1 LAGAGR
7 PAGVRL
13 QADARWLTCGYRDHM
28 TSLGR
33 VRTWWRSLDRRVL
46 DAAVVAVLLVVTALP
61 LATRPLTAG
70 QRPSDVWAYLLVA
83 ALCVPFAF
91 HRRFPVAAVAV
102 ACCAL
107 ILYALGKYSAYPGF
121 PLFVLVAG
129 VSLHSTRRQAALA
142 AGLAAV
148 ALSVAVFLQPAAV
161 ATPVTWI
168 TSLLAVAVAWL
179 WGENLRNRRARWA
192 AMEERARRL
201 EAEREERDRQAVTD
215 ERLRIARELHDV
227 VAHSMSV
234 IAVQSGVANHVI
246 DSRPAQAQQ
255 ALATIE
261 ATSRS
266 ALVELR
272 RLLGVLR
279 QGDDPVASL
288 EPNPG
293 MAEIGR
299 LADQIRSAGVEVEL
313 KIEGEPGEL
322 PPGVDL
328 SAFRIAQ
335 EGLTNVLKHGGRV
348 ARVLVRY
355 SPGAVA
361 VEIADDGRAGAADET
376 PADGTGHGLIGM
388 RERVAVF
395 GGELTAGPVPGGG
408 YRMAARLP
416 YAAAAG
422 AGEGQP

>member
-1 LAGAGR
+1 
-7 PAGVRL
+7 
-13 QADARWLTCGYRDHM
+13 M

-46 DAAVVAVLLVVTALP
+46 DATVAVLLLVVTVIP
-61 LATRPLTAG
+61 LATRSLVAG
-70 QRPSDVWAYLLVA
+70 QRPSDIWAYLLAV
-83 ALCVPFAF
+83 ALCVPFVF
-91 HRRFPVAAVAV
+91 HRRFPVAAITV

-107 ILYALGKYSAYPGF
+107 VLYAVGRYNAYPGL
-121 PLFVLVAG
+121 PIFVLVAG
-129 VSLHSTRRQAALA
+129 VSLHSTRRRALLA

-148 ALSVAVFLQPAAV
+148 ALSVAVWLQPERV
-161 ATPVTWI
+161 ATASTWVA
-168 TSLLAVAVAWL
+168 SLLAVAVAWL

-246 DSRPAQAQQ
+246 DSRPAQARQ

-299 LADQIRSAGVEVEL
+299 LADQIRSAGVKVEL
-313 KIEGEPGEL
+313 KVEGEPGEL

-335 EGLTNVLKHGGRV
+335 EGLTNVLKHGGGV

-361 VEIADDGRAGAADET
+361 VEIADDGRAGTDGA
-376 PADGTGHGLIGM
+376 PAEGTGHGLIGM

-395 GGELTAGPVPGGG
+395 GGQLTAGPVPGGG

>member
-1 LAGAGR
+1 
-7 PAGVRL
+7 
-13 QADARWLTCGYRDHM
+13 M

-46 DAAVVAVLLVVTALP
+46 DATVAVLLLVVTVIP
-61 LATRPLTAG
+61 LATRSLVAG
-70 QRPSDVWAYLLVA
+70 QRPSDIWAYLLAV
-83 ALCVPFAF
+83 ALCVPFVF
-91 HRRFPVAAVAV
+91 HRRFPVAAITV

-107 ILYALGKYSAYPGF
+107 VLYAVGRYNAYPGL
-121 PLFVLVAG
+121 PIFVLVAG
-129 VSLHSTRRQAALA
+129 VSLHSTRRRALLA

-148 ALSVAVFLQPAAV
+148 ALSVAVWLQPERV
-161 ATPVTWI
+161 ATASTWVA
-168 TSLLAVAVAWL
+168 SLLAVAVAWL

-246 DSRPAQAQQ
+246 DSRPAQARQ

-313 KIEGEPGEL
+313 KVEGEPGEL

-335 EGLTNVLKHGGRV
+335 EGLTNVLKHGGGV

-355 SPGAVA
+355 SPGAVS
-361 VEIADDGRAGAADET
+361 VEIADDGRAGTDGA
-376 PADGTGHGLIGM
+376 PAEGTGHGLIGM

-395 GGELTAGPVPGGG
+395 GGQLTAGPVPGGG
-408 YRMAARLP
+408 YRMTARLP
-416 YAAAAG
+416 YAAAAR

>member
-1 LAGAGR
+1 VPSARQAYAWRPTRAGL
-7 PAGVRL
+7 PAATVIV
-13 QADARWLTCGYRDHM
+13 M
-28 TSLGR
+28 TGLGR
-33 VRTWWRSLDRRVL
+33 VRSWWRSLDRRVL
-46 DAAVVAVLLVVTALP
+46 DATVAALLLAVTVIP
-61 LATRPLTAG
+61 LATRSLVAG
-70 QRPSDVWAYLLVA
+70 QRPSDIWAYLLA
-83 ALCVPFAF
+83 IAMCVPFVF
-91 HRRFPVAAVAV
+91 HRRFPVAAITV

-107 ILYALGKYSAYPGF
+107 VLYAMGRYNAYPGL
-121 PLFVLVAG
+121 PIFVLVAG
-129 VSLHSTRRQAALA
+129 ISLHSTRRKALLA
-142 AGLAAV
+142 AGLGAI
-148 ALSVAVFLQPAAV
+148 ALSVGVWLQPERV
-161 ATPVTWI
+161 ATASTWVA
-168 TSLLAVAVAWL
+168 SLLAVAVAWL

-246 DSRPAQAQQ
+246 DSRPAQARQ

-299 LADQIRSAGVEVEL
+299 LADQIRSAGVKVEL
-313 KIEGEPGEL
+313 KVEGEPGDL

-335 EGLTNVLKHGGRV
+335 EGLTNVLKHGGGV
-348 ARVLVRY
+348 ARMLVRY

-361 VEIADDGRAGAADET
+361 VEIADDGRARAADE
-376 PADGTGHGLIGM
+376 AAGEGTGHGLIGM

-395 GGELTAGPVPGGG
+395 GGELSAGPVPGGG

-416 YAAAAG
+416 YAAATG

>member
-1 LAGAGR
+1 
-7 PAGVRL
+7 
-13 QADARWLTCGYRDHM
+13 M

-46 DAAVVAVLLVVTALP
+46 DATVAVLLLVVTVIP
-61 LATRPLTAG
+61 LATRSLVAG
-70 QRPSDVWAYLLVA
+70 QRPSDIWAYLLAV
-83 ALCVPFAF
+83 ALCVPFVF
-91 HRRFPVAAVAV
+91 HRRFPVAAITV

-107 ILYALGKYSAYPGF
+107 VLYAVGRYNAYPGL
-121 PLFVLVAG
+121 PIFVLVAG
-129 VSLHSTRRQAALA
+129 VSLHSTRRRALLA

-148 ALSVAVFLQPAAV
+148 ALSVAVWLQPERV
-161 ATPVTWI
+161 ATASTWVA
-168 TSLLAVAVAWL
+168 SLLAVAVAWL

-246 DSRPAQAQQ
+246 DSRPAQARQ

-335 EGLTNVLKHGGRV
+335 EGLTNVLKHGGGV

-361 VEIADDGRAGAADET
+361 VEIADDGRAGTDGA
-376 PADGTGHGLIGM
+376 PAEGTGHGLIGM

-395 GGELTAGPVPGGG
+395 GGQLTAGPVPGGG

>member
-1 LAGAGR
+1 
-7 PAGVRL
+7 
-13 QADARWLTCGYRDHM
+13 M
-28 TSLGR
+28 TGLGR
-33 VRTWWRSLDRRVL
+33 VRSWWRSLDRRVL
-46 DAAVVAVLLVVTALP
+46 DATVAVLLLAVTVIP
-61 LATRPLTAG
+61 LATRSLVAG
-70 QRPSDVWAYLLVA
+70 QRPTDIWAYLLA
-83 ALCVPFAF
+83 IALCVPFVF
-91 HRRFPVAAVAV
+91 HRRFPVAAITV

-107 ILYALGKYSAYPGF
+107 VLYAVGRYSAYPGL
-121 PLFVLVAG
+121 PIFVLVAG
-129 VSLHSTRRQAALA
+129 ISLHSTRRKALLA
-142 AGLAAV
+142 AGLGAV
-148 ALSVAVFLQPAAV
+148 ALSVGVWLQPERV
-161 ATPVTWI
+161 ATASTWI
-168 TSLLAVAVAWL
+168 ASLLAVAVAWL
-179 WGENLRNRRARWA
+179 WGDNLRNRRARWA

-246 DSRPAQAQQ
+246 DSRPAQARQ

-313 KIEGEPGEL
+313 KVEGEPGDL

-335 EGLTNVLKHGGRV
+335 EGLTNVLKHGGGL

-361 VEIADDGRAGAADET
+361 VEIADDGRAGTVDEAAGE
-376 PADGTGHGLIGM
+376 GTGHGLIGM

-395 GGELTAGPVPGGG
+395 GGELTVGPVPGGG

-422 AGEGQP
+422 SGDSQP

>member
-1 LAGAGR
+1 
-7 PAGVRL
+7 
-13 QADARWLTCGYRDHM
+13 M

-46 DAAVVAVLLVVTALP
+46 DATVAVLLLVVTVIP
-61 LATRPLTAG
+61 LATRSLVAG
-70 QRPSDVWAYLLVA
+70 QRPSDIWAYLLAV
-83 ALCVPFAF
+83 ALCVPFVF
-91 HRRFPVAAVAV
+91 HRRFPVAAITV

-107 ILYALGKYSAYPGF
+107 VLYAVGRYNAYPGL
-121 PLFVLVAG
+121 PIFVLVAG
-129 VSLHSTRRQAALA
+129 ISLHSTRRRALLA

-148 ALSVAVFLQPAAV
+148 ALSVAVWLQPERV
-161 ATPVTWI
+161 ATASTWVA
-168 TSLLAVAVAWL
+168 SLLAVAVAWL

-201 EAEREERDRQAVTD
+201 EAEREESDRQAVTD

-246 DSRPAQAQQ
+246 DSRPAQARQ

-313 KIEGEPGEL
+313 KVEGEPGEL

-335 EGLTNVLKHGGRV
+335 EGLTNVLKHGGGV

-361 VEIADDGRAGAADET
+361 VEIADDGRAGTDGA
-376 PADGTGHGLIGM
+376 PAEGTGHGLIGM

>member
-1 LAGAGR
+1 
-7 PAGVRL
+7 
-13 QADARWLTCGYRDHM
+13 M
-28 TSLGR
+28 TSLGG
-33 VRTWWRSLDRRVL
+33 VRTWWRGLDRRLV
-46 DAAVVAVLLVVTALP
+46 DAAVVVVLLVVTALP

-91 HRRFPVAAVAV
+91 HRRYPVTAVVV
-102 ACCAL
+102 ACGAL
-107 ILYALGKYSAYPGF
+107 VLYAVGKYSAYPGI
-121 PLFVLVAG
+121 PIFVLVAG
-129 VSLHSTRRQAALA
+129 ISLHSTRRRALLA
-142 AGLAAV
+142 AGLGAV
-148 ALSVAVFLQPAAV
+148 AISVAVWLQPEGV
-161 ATPVTWI
+161 ATASTWVA
-168 TSLLAVAVAWL
+168 SLLALAVAWL
-179 WGENLRNRRARWA
+179 WGENLRGRRARWA

-201 EAEREERDRQAVTD
+201 EAEREERDRQAVTA

-246 DSRPAQAQQ
+246 DSRPAQARQ

-293 MAEIGR
+293 MGELGR

-313 KIEGEPGEL
+313 KVEGEPGDL

-361 VEIADDGRAGAADET
+361 VEIADDGRAGADEG
-376 PADGTGHGLIGM
+376 PGDGTGHGLIGM

-422 AGEGQP
+422 AGEGRP

>member
-1 LAGAGR
+1 
-7 PAGVRL
+7 
-13 QADARWLTCGYRDHM
+13 M

-33 VRTWWRSLDRRVL
+33 LRTWWRSLDRRVL
-46 DAAVVAVLLVVTALP
+46 DATVAVLLLVVTVIP
-61 LATRPLTAG
+61 LATRSLVAG
-70 QRPSDVWAYLLVA
+70 QRPSDIWAYLLAV
-83 ALCVPFAF
+83 ALCVPFVF
-91 HRRFPVAAVAV
+91 HRRFPVAAITV

-107 ILYALGKYSAYPGF
+107 VLYAVGRYNAYPGL
-121 PLFVLVAG
+121 PIFVLVAG
-129 VSLHSTRRQAALA
+129 VSLHSTRRRALLA

-148 ALSVAVFLQPAAV
+148 ALSVAVWLQPERV
-161 ATPVTWI
+161 ATASTWVA
-168 TSLLAVAVAWL
+168 SLLAVAVAWL

-246 DSRPAQAQQ
+246 DSRPAQARQ

-335 EGLTNVLKHGGRV
+335 EGLTNVLKHGGGV

-361 VEIADDGRAGAADET
+361 VEIADDGRAGTDGA
-376 PADGTGHGLIGM
+376 PAEGTGHGLIGM

-408 YRMAARLP
+408 YRMSARLP

>member
-1 LAGAGR
+1 MAG
-7 PAGVRL
+7 L
-13 QADARWLTCGYRDHM
+13 D
-28 TSLGR
+28 S

-46 DAAVVAVLLVVTALP
+46 DATVAALLLVVTALP
-61 LATRPLTAG
+61 LATRSLVAG
-70 QRPSDVWAYLLVA
+70 QRPSDIWAYLLAV
-83 ALCVPFAF
+83 ALCVPFVF
-91 HRRFPVAAVAV
+91 HRRFPVAAITV
-102 ACCAL
+102 ACGAL
-107 ILYALGKYSAYPGF
+107 VLYAIGRYNAYPGL
-121 PLFVLVAG
+121 PIFVLVAG
-129 VSLHSTRRQAALA
+129 ISLHSTRRRALLA
-142 AGLAAV
+142 AGLGAA
-148 ALSVAVFLQPAAV
+148 AISVAVWLQPEGV
-161 ATPVTWI
+161 ATASTWVA
-168 TSLLAVAVAWL
+168 SLLAVAVAWL

-246 DSRPAQAQQ
+246 DSRPAQARQ

-279 QGDDPVASL
+279 PGDDPVASL

-299 LADQIRSAGVEVEL
+299 LAEQIRSAGVEVEL
-313 KIEGEPGEL
+313 KVEGEPGDL

-361 VEIADDGRAGAADET
+361 VEIADDGRAGTADEA

-395 GGELTAGPVPGGG
+395 GGELTAGPIPGGG

>member
-1 LAGAGR
+1 MGGLGS
-7 PAGVRL
+7 VR
-13 QADARWLTCGYRDHM
+13 
-28 TSLGR
+28 S
-33 VRTWWRSLDRRVL
+33 WWRSLDRRVL
-46 DAAVVAVLLVVTALP
+46 DATVAVLLLLVTVIP
-61 LATRPLTAG
+61 LATRSLVAG
-70 QRPSDVWAYLLVA
+70 QRPSDIWAYLLAV
-83 ALCVPFAF
+83 ALCVPFVF
-91 HRRFPVAAVAV
+91 HRRFPVAAITV

-107 ILYALGKYSAYPGF
+107 VLYAVGRYSAYPGL
-121 PLFVLVAG
+121 PIFVLVAG
-129 VSLHSTRRQAALA
+129 ISLHSTRRKALLA
-142 AGLAAV
+142 AGLGAV
-148 ALSVAVFLQPAAV
+148 ALSVGVWLQPERV
-161 ATPVTWI
+161 ATASTWVA
-168 TSLLAVAVAWL
+168 SLLAVAVAWL

-246 DSRPAQAQQ
+246 DSRPAQARQ

-261 ATSRS
+261 ATSRG

-299 LADQIRSAGVEVEL
+299 LADQVRSAGVKVEL
-313 KIEGEPGEL
+313 KVEGEPGDL

-335 EGLTNVLKHGGRV
+335 EGLTNVLKHGGGV
-348 ARVLVRY
+348 ARMLVRY

-361 VEIADDGRAGAADET
+361 VEIADDGRAGTVDEAAGE
-376 PADGTGHGLIGM
+376 GTGHGLIGM

>member
-1 LAGAGR
+1 
-7 PAGVRL
+7 
-13 QADARWLTCGYRDHM
+13 M

-33 VRTWWRSLDRRVL
+33 VRTWWRSLDPRVL
-46 DAAVVAVLLVVTALP
+46 DATVAVLLLVVTVIP
-61 LATRPLTAG
+61 LATRSLVAG
-70 QRPSDVWAYLLVA
+70 QRPSDIWAYLLAV
-83 ALCVPFAF
+83 ALCVPFVF
-91 HRRFPVAAVAV
+91 HRRFPVAAITV

-107 ILYALGKYSAYPGF
+107 VLYAVGRYNAYPGL
-121 PLFVLVAG
+121 PIFVLVAG
-129 VSLHSTRRQAALA
+129 ISLHSTRRRALLA

-148 ALSVAVFLQPAAV
+148 ALSVAVWLQPERV
-161 ATPVTWI
+161 ATASTWVA
-168 TSLLAVAVAWL
+168 SLLAVAVAWL

-246 DSRPAQAQQ
+246 DSRPAQARQ

-299 LADQIRSAGVEVEL
+299 LADQIRSAGVKVEL
-313 KIEGEPGEL
+313 KVEGEPGDL

-335 EGLTNVLKHGGRV
+335 EGLTNVLKHGGGV

-361 VEIADDGRAGAADET
+361 VEIADDGRPETDGA
-376 PADGTGHGLIGM
+376 PAEGTGHGLIGM

-395 GGELTAGPVPGGG
+395 GGELTAGPVPDGG

-422 AGEGQP
+422 TGEGQP

>member
-1 LAGAGR
+1 
-7 PAGVRL
+7 
-13 QADARWLTCGYRDHM
+13 M

-33 VRTWWRSLDRRVL
+33 LRTWWRSLDRRVL
-46 DAAVVAVLLVVTALP
+46 DATVAVLLLVVTVIP
-61 LATRPLTAG
+61 LATRSLVAG
-70 QRPSDVWAYLLVA
+70 QRPSDIWAYLLAV
-83 ALCVPFAF
+83 ALCVPFVF
-91 HRRFPVAAVAV
+91 HRRFPVAAITV

-107 ILYALGKYSAYPGF
+107 VLYAVGRYNAYPGL
-121 PLFVLVAG
+121 PIFVLVAG
-129 VSLHSTRRQAALA
+129 VSLHSTRRRALLA

-148 ALSVAVFLQPAAV
+148 ALSVAVWLQPERV
-161 ATPVTWI
+161 ATASTWVA
-168 TSLLAVAVAWL
+168 SLLAVAVAWL

-246 DSRPAQAQQ
+246 DSRPAQARQ

-299 LADQIRSAGVEVEL
+299 LADQIRSAGVKVEL
-313 KIEGEPGEL
+313 KVEGEPGEL

-335 EGLTNVLKHGGRV
+335 EGLTNVLKHGGGV

-361 VEIADDGRAGAADET
+361 VEIADDGRAGTDGA
-376 PADGTGHGLIGM
+376 PAEGTGHGLIGM

>member
-1 LAGAGR
+1 
-7 PAGVRL
+7 
-13 QADARWLTCGYRDHM
+13 M
-28 TSLGR
+28 TGPGS
-33 VRTWWRSLDRRVL
+33 VRTWWRALDRRLV
-46 DAAVVAVLLVVTALP
+46 DAAVAVILLALTAIP
-61 LATRPLTAG
+61 LATDSLHAG
-70 QRPSDVWAYLLVA
+70 QRPSDVWAYLLTV
-83 ALCVPFAF
+83 ALCVPFAL
-91 HRRFPVAAVAV
+91 HRRYPVAAITV

-107 ILYALGKYSAYPGF
+107 VLYAVGRYSAYPGL
-121 PLFVLVAG
+121 PIFVLVAG
-129 VSLHSTRRQAALA
+129 ISLHSTRRRALLA

-148 ALSVAVFLQPAAV
+148 AISVAVWLQPEGV
-161 ATPVTWI
+161 ATASTWVA
-168 TSLLAVAVAWL
+168 SLLALAVAWL

-201 EAEREERDRQAVTD
+201 EAEREERDRQAVTA

-246 DSRPAQAQQ
+246 DSRPAQARQ

-293 MAEIGR
+293 LAELGR

-313 KIEGEPGEL
+313 KVEGEPGDL

-348 ARVLVRY
+348 ARMLVRY

-361 VEIADDGRAGAADET
+361 VEIADDGRAGADEA
-376 PADGTGHGLIGM
+376 PGDGTGHGLIGM

-416 YAAAAG
+416 YAAATG

>member
-1 LAGAGR
+1 LAGAG
-7 PAGVRL
+7 PPTGVRL

-28 TSLGR
+28 TSLGH

-46 DAAVVAVLLVVTALP
+46 DATVAVLLLVVTVIP
-61 LATRPLTAG
+61 LATRSLVAG
-70 QRPSDVWAYLLVA
+70 QRPSDIWAYLLAV
-83 ALCVPFAF
+83 ALCVPFVF
-91 HRRFPVAAVAV
+91 HRRFPVAAITV

-107 ILYALGKYSAYPGF
+107 VLYAVGRYNAYPGL
-121 PLFVLVAG
+121 PIFVLVAG
-129 VSLHSTRRQAALA
+129 VSLHSTRRRALLA

-148 ALSVAVFLQPAAV
+148 ALSVAVWLQPESV
-161 ATPVTWI
+161 ATASTWVA
-168 TSLLAVAVAWL
+168 SLLAVAVAWL

-201 EAEREERDRQAVTD
+201 EAEREERDRQAVID

-246 DSRPAQAQQ
+246 DSRPAQARQ

-279 QGDDPVASL
+279 LGDDPVASL

-293 MAEIGR
+293 MAELGR
-299 LADQIRSAGVEVEL
+299 LAEQIRSAGVEVEL
-313 KIEGEPGEL
+313 KVEGEPSDL

-335 EGLTNVLKHGGRV
+335 EGLTNVLKHGGNV
-348 ARVLVRY
+348 ARMLVRY

-361 VEIADDGRAGAADET
+361 VEIADDGRARAVDEA

-395 GGELTAGPVPGGG
+395 GGELTAGPAPGGG
-408 YRMAARLP
+408 YRLAARLP

-422 AGEGQP
+422 AGEGQS

>member
-1 LAGAGR
+1 MPSARQAYAWRPTRAGL
-7 PAGVRL
+7 PAATVIVMTGLGSVR
-13 QADARWLTCGYRDHM
+13 A
-28 TSLGR
+28 
-33 VRTWWRSLDRRVL
+33 WWRGLDPRL
-46 DAAVVAVLLVVTALP
+46 IDAAIALALLVMTALP
-61 LATRPLTAG
+61 LATRPLHAG
-70 QRPSDVWAYLLVA
+70 QRPSDVWAYLLVV

-91 HRRFPVAAVAV
+91 HRRYPVVAIAVTAG
-102 ACCAL
+102 AL
-107 ILYALGKYSAYPGF
+107 ILYAVGRYSAYPGL
-121 PLFVLVAG
+121 PMFVLVAG
-129 VSLHSTRRQAALA
+129 ISLHSTRWRALLA
-142 AGLAAV
+142 AGLGAV
-148 ALSVAVFLQPAAV
+148 AISVGVWLQPEGV
-161 ATPVTWI
+161 ATASTWVA
-168 TSLLAVAVAWL
+168 SLLAVAVAWL

-246 DSRPAQAQQ
+246 DSRPAQARQ

-299 LADQIRSAGVEVEL
+299 LADQIRSAGVKVEL
-313 KIEGEPGEL
+313 KVEGEPGDL

-335 EGLTNVLKHGGRV
+335 EGLTNVLKHGGGV
-348 ARVLVRY
+348 ARMVVRY

-361 VEIADDGRAGAADET
+361 VEIADDGRAGTTDEA
-376 PADGTGHGLIGM
+376 PAEGTGHGLIGM

-395 GGELTAGPVPGGG
+395 GGEMTAGPVPGGG

>member
-1 LAGAGR
+1 MAG
-7 PAGVRL
+7 L
-13 QADARWLTCGYRDHM
+13 D
-28 TSLGR
+28 S

-46 DAAVVAVLLVVTALP
+46 DATVAALLLVVTALP
-61 LATRPLTAG
+61 LATRSLVAG
-70 QRPSDVWAYLLVA
+70 QRPSDIWAYLLAV
-83 ALCVPFAF
+83 ALCVPFVF
-91 HRRFPVAAVAV
+91 HRRFPVAAITV
-102 ACCAL
+102 ACGAL
-107 ILYALGKYSAYPGF
+107 VLYAIGRYNAYPGL
-121 PLFVLVAG
+121 PIFVLVAG
-129 VSLHSTRRQAALA
+129 ISLHSTRRRALLA
-142 AGLAAV
+142 AGLGAA
-148 ALSVAVFLQPAAV
+148 AISVAVWLQPEGV
-161 ATPVTWI
+161 ATASTWVA
-168 TSLLAVAVAWL
+168 SLLAVAVAWL

-246 DSRPAQAQQ
+246 DSRPAQARQ

-279 QGDDPVASL
+279 PGDDPVASL

-299 LADQIRSAGVEVEL
+299 LAEQIRSAGVEVEL
-313 KIEGEPGEL
+313 KVEGEPGDL

-335 EGLTNVLKHGGRV
+335 EGLTNVLRHGGNV
-348 ARVLVRY
+348 ARMLVRY

-361 VEIADDGRAGAADET
+361 VEIADDGRAGTADEA

-395 GGELTAGPVPGGG
+395 GGELTAGPIPGGG

-422 AGEGQP
+422 TGEGQP

>member
-1 LAGAGR
+1 MA
-7 PAGVRL
+7 
-13 QADARWLTCGYRDHM
+13 
-28 TSLGR
+28 SLGS
-33 VRTWWRSLDRRVL
+33 VRTWWRSLDRRLV
-46 DAAVVAVLLVVTALP
+46 DAAVAVVLLALTAIP
-61 LATRPLTAG
+61 LATDSLQAG
-70 QRPSDVWAYLLVA
+70 QRPSDIWAYLLAV
-83 ALCVPFAF
+83 ALCVPFVF
-91 HRRFPVAAVAV
+91 HRRFPVAAITV

-107 ILYALGKYSAYPGF
+107 VLYAVGRYNAYPGL
-121 PLFVLVAG
+121 PIFVLVAG
-129 VSLHSTRRQAALA
+129 VSLHSTRRRALLA

-148 ALSVAVFLQPAAV
+148 ALSVAVWLQPERV
-161 ATPVTWI
+161 ATASTWVA
-168 TSLLAVAVAWL
+168 SLLAVAVAWL

-246 DSRPAQAQQ
+246 DSRPAQARQ

-293 MAEIGR
+293 MAELGR

-313 KIEGEPGEL
+313 KVEGEPGDL

-335 EGLTNVLKHGGRV
+335 EGLTNVLKHGGGV

-361 VEIADDGRAGAADET
+361 VEIADDGRAAAADIA
-376 PADGTGHGLIGM
+376 PAEGTGHGLIGM

-408 YRMAARLP
+408 YRMAARHP
-416 YAAAAG
+416 HAAAAG
-422 AGEGQP
+422 AGEGRP

>member
-1 LAGAGR
+1 
-7 PAGVRL
+7 
-13 QADARWLTCGYRDHM
+13 M

-46 DAAVVAVLLVVTALP
+46 DATVAVLLLVVTVIP
-61 LATRPLTAG
+61 LATRSLVAG
-70 QRPSDVWAYLLVA
+70 QRPSDIWAYLLAV
-83 ALCVPFAF
+83 ALCVPFVF
-91 HRRFPVAAVAV
+91 HRRFPVAAITV

-107 ILYALGKYSAYPGF
+107 VLYAVGRYNAYPGL
-121 PLFVLVAG
+121 PIFVLVAG
-129 VSLHSTRRQAALA
+129 ISLHSTRRRALLA
-142 AGLAAV
+142 AGLGAV
-148 ALSVAVFLQPAAV
+148 AISVAVWLQPEGV
-161 ATPVTWI
+161 ATASTWVA
-168 TSLLAVAVAWL
+168 SLLAVAVAWL

-246 DSRPAQAQQ
+246 DSRPAQARQ

-313 KIEGEPGEL
+313 KVEGEPGEL

-335 EGLTNVLKHGGRV
+335 EGLTNVLKHGGGV

-361 VEIADDGRAGAADET
+361 VEIADDGRAGTDGA
-376 PADGTGHGLIGM
+376 PAEGTGHGLIGM

-395 GGELTAGPVPGGG
+395 GGQLTAGPVPGGG

-422 AGEGQP
+422 TGEGQP

>member
-1 LAGAGR
+1 
-7 PAGVRL
+7 
-13 QADARWLTCGYRDHM
+13 M

-46 DAAVVAVLLVVTALP
+46 DATVAVLLLVVTVIP
-61 LATRPLTAG
+61 LATRSLVAG
-70 QRPSDVWAYLLVA
+70 QRPSDIWAYLLAV
-83 ALCVPFAF
+83 ALCVPFVF
-91 HRRFPVAAVAV
+91 HRRFPVAAITV

-107 ILYALGKYSAYPGF
+107 VLYAVGRYNAYPGL
-121 PLFVLVAG
+121 PIFVLVAG
-129 VSLHSTRRQAALA
+129 ISLHSTRRRALLA

-148 ALSVAVFLQPAAV
+148 ALSVAVWLQPERV
-161 ATPVTWI
+161 ATASTWVA
-168 TSLLAVAVAWL
+168 SLLAVAVAWL

-246 DSRPAQAQQ
+246 DSRPAQARQ

-299 LADQIRSAGVEVEL
+299 LADQIRSAGVKVEL
-313 KIEGEPGEL
+313 KVEGEPGEL

-335 EGLTNVLKHGGRV
+335 EGLTNVLKHGGGV

-361 VEIADDGRAGAADET
+361 VEIADDGRAGTDGA
-376 PADGTGHGLIGM
+376 PAEGTGHGLIGM

-395 GGELTAGPVPGGG
+395 GGQLTAGPVPGGG

>member
-1 LAGAGR
+1 
-7 PAGVRL
+7 VIV
-13 QADARWLTCGYRDHM
+13 M
-28 TSLGR
+28 TGLGR
-33 VRTWWRSLDRRVL
+33 VRTWWRGLDRRLV
-46 DAAVVAVLLVVTALP
+46 DAAVVVVLLVVTALP

-83 ALCVPFAF
+83 AICVPFAL
-91 HRRFPVAAVAV
+91 HRRYPVAAIAV
-102 ACCAL
+102 ASGAL
-107 ILYALGKYSAYPGF
+107 ILYAVGRYAAYPGI
-121 PLFVLVAG
+121 PIFVLVAG
-129 VSLHSTRRQAALA
+129 ISLHSTRWRALLA
-142 AGLAAV
+142 AGLGAA
-148 ALSVAVFLQPAAV
+148 AISVGVWLQPENV
-161 ATPVTWI
+161 ATVSTWVA
-168 TSLLAVAVAWL
+168 SLLALAVAWL

-201 EAEREERDRQAVTD
+201 EAEREERDRQAVTA

-246 DSRPAQAQQ
+246 DSRPAQARQ

-261 ATSRS
+261 ATSRG

-293 MAEIGR
+293 MAELGR
-299 LADQIRSAGVEVEL
+299 LAEQIRSAGVEVEL
-313 KIEGEPGEL
+313 KVEGEPGDL

-335 EGLTNVLKHGGRV
+335 EGLTNVLKHGGSV

-361 VEIADDGRAGAADET
+361 VEIADDGRAGTADEGPT
-376 PADGTGHGLIGM
+376 DGTGHGLIGM

-416 YAAAAG
+416 YAVAAG
-422 AGEGQP
+422 TGEGQP

>member
-1 LAGAGR
+1 
-7 PAGVRL
+7 
-13 QADARWLTCGYRDHM
+13 M

-33 VRTWWRSLDRRVL
+33 LRTWWRSLDRRVL
-46 DAAVVAVLLVVTALP
+46 DATVAVLLLVVTVIP
-61 LATRPLTAG
+61 LATRSLVAG
-70 QRPSDVWAYLLVA
+70 QRPSDIWAYLLAV
-83 ALCVPFAF
+83 ALCVPFVF
-91 HRRFPVAAVAV
+91 HRRFPVAAITV

-107 ILYALGKYSAYPGF
+107 VLYAVGRYNAYPGL
-121 PLFVLVAG
+121 PIFVLVAG
-129 VSLHSTRRQAALA
+129 VSLHSTRRRALLA

-148 ALSVAVFLQPAAV
+148 ALSVAVWLQPERV
-161 ATPVTWI
+161 ATASTWVA
-168 TSLLAVAVAWL
+168 SLLAVAVAWL

-246 DSRPAQAQQ
+246 DSRPAQARQ

-335 EGLTNVLKHGGRV
+335 EGLTNVLKHGGGV

-361 VEIADDGRAGAADET
+361 VEIADDGRAGTDGA
-376 PADGTGHGLIGM
+376 PAEGTGHGLIGM

-395 GGELTAGPVPGGG
+395 GGQLTAGPVPGGG
-408 YRMAARLP
+408 YQMSARLP

>member
-1 LAGAGR
+1 M
-7 PAGVRL
+7 
-13 QADARWLTCGYRDHM
+13 ADLD
-28 TSLGR
+28 S
-33 VRTWWRSLDRRVL
+33 VRTWWRSLDRRLV
-46 DAAVVAVLLVVTALP
+46 DAAVAVVLLALTAIP
-61 LATRPLTAG
+61 LATDSLQAG
-70 QRPSDVWAYLLVA
+70 QRPSDIWAYLLAV
-83 ALCVPFAF
+83 ALCVPFVF
-91 HRRFPVAAVAV
+91 HRRSPVAAITV

-107 ILYALGKYSAYPGF
+107 VLYAVGRYNAYPGL
-121 PLFVLVAG
+121 PIFVLVAG
-129 VSLHSTRRQAALA
+129 ISLHSTRRVAALA

-148 ALSVAVFLQPAAV
+148 ALSVAVWLQPERV
-161 ATPVTWI
+161 ATASTWVA
-168 TSLLAVAVAWL
+168 SLLAVAVAWL

-246 DSRPAQAQQ
+246 DSRPAQARQ

-313 KIEGEPGEL
+313 KVEGEPGEV

-335 EGLTNVLKHGGRV
+335 EGLTNVLKHGGGV

-361 VEIADDGRAGAADET
+361 VEIADDGRAGTADEA
-376 PADGTGHGLIGM
+376 PAEGTGHGLIGM

>member
-1 LAGAGR
+1 MA
-7 PAGVRL
+7 
-13 QADARWLTCGYRDHM
+13 
-28 TSLGR
+28 SLGS
-33 VRTWWRSLDRRVL
+33 VRTWWRALDRRLV
-46 DAAVVAVLLVVTALP
+46 DAAVAVVLLALTAIP
-61 LATRPLTAG
+61 LATDSLQAG
-70 QRPSDVWAYLLVA
+70 QRPSDIWAYLLAV
-83 ALCVPFAF
+83 ALCVPFVF
-91 HRRFPVAAVAV
+91 HRRFPVAAITV

-107 ILYALGKYSAYPGF
+107 VLYAVGRYNAYPGL
-121 PLFVLVAG
+121 PIFVLVAG
-129 VSLHSTRRQAALA
+129 ISLHSTRRRALLA

-148 ALSVAVFLQPAAV
+148 ALSVAVWLQPERV
-161 ATPVTWI
+161 ATASTWVA
-168 TSLLAVAVAWL
+168 SLLAVAVAWL

-246 DSRPAQAQQ
+246 DSRPAQARQ

-293 MAEIGR
+293 MAELGR

-313 KIEGEPGEL
+313 KVEGEPGDL

-335 EGLTNVLKHGGRV
+335 EGLTNVLKHGGGV

-361 VEIADDGRAGAADET
+361 VEIADDGRAGAADVA
-376 PADGTGHGLIGM
+376 PAEGTGHGLIGM

>member
-1 LAGAGR
+1 
-7 PAGVRL
+7 
-13 QADARWLTCGYRDHM
+13 M
-28 TSLGR
+28 TSPGS
-33 VRTWWRSLDRRVL
+33 VRTWWRALDRRLV
-46 DAAVVAVLLVVTALP
+46 DAAVAVVLLALTAIP
-61 LATRPLTAG
+61 LATDSLQAG
-70 QRPSDVWAYLLVA
+70 QRPSDIWAYLLA
-83 ALCVPFAF
+83 AVLCVPFVF
-91 HRRFPVAAVAV
+91 HRRFPVAAITV
-102 ACCAL
+102 ACGAL
-107 ILYALGKYSAYPGF
+107 VLYAVGRYNAYPGL
-121 PLFVLVAG
+121 PIFVLVAG
-129 VSLHSTRRQAALA
+129 ISLHSTRRRALLA

-148 ALSVAVFLQPAAV
+148 ALSVAVGLQPERV
-161 ATPVTWI
+161 ATASTWVA
-168 TSLLAVAVAWL
+168 SLLAVAVAWL

-201 EAEREERDRQAVTD
+201 EAEREERDRQAVTA

-246 DSRPAQAQQ
+246 DSRPAQARQ

-293 MAEIGR
+293 MAELGR

-313 KIEGEPGEL
+313 KVEGEPGDL

-335 EGLTNVLKHGGRV
+335 EGLTNVLKHGGGV

-361 VEIADDGRAGAADET
+361 VEIADDGRAGAGEA
-376 PADGTGHGLIGM
+376 PAEGTGHGLIGM

-395 GGELTAGPVPGGG
+395 GGELTAGPLPGGG
-408 YRMAARLP
+408 YRMTARLP
-416 YAAAAG
+416 YTAAAG

>member
-1 LAGAGR
+1 MPSVRQAYAWRPTRAGL
-7 PAGVRL
+7 PAATVIV
-13 QADARWLTCGYRDHM
+13 M

-33 VRTWWRSLDRRVL
+33 VRTWWRGLDRRLV
-46 DAAVVAVLLVVTALP
+46 DAAVVVVLLVVTALP

-91 HRRFPVAAVAV
+91 HRRYPVAAIAV
-102 ACCAL
+102 ASGAL
-107 ILYALGKYSAYPGF
+107 ILYAVGRYAAYPGI
-121 PLFVLVAG
+121 PIFVLVAG
-129 VSLHSTRRQAALA
+129 ISLHSTRLRALLA
-142 AGLAAV
+142 AGLGAV
-148 ALSVAVFLQPAAV
+148 AISVAVWLQPEGV
-161 ATPVTWI
+161 ATASTWVA
-168 TSLLAVAVAWL
+168 SLLALAVAWL

-192 AMEERARRL
+192 AMEDRARRL

-246 DSRPAQAQQ
+246 DSRPAQARQ

-299 LADQIRSAGVEVEL
+299 LVEQVRSAGVEVEL
-313 KIEGEPGEL
+313 KVEGEPGDL

-335 EGLTNVLKHGGRV
+335 EGLTNVLKHGGNV
-348 ARVLVRY
+348 ARLLVRY

-361 VEIADDGRAGAADET
+361 VEIADDGRAGTPDEAT
-376 PADGTGHGLIGM
+376 AEGTGHGLIGM
-388 RERVAVF
+388 RERVALF
-395 GGELTAGPVPGGG
+395 GGELTAGPAPGGG

>member
-1 LAGAGR
+1 
-7 PAGVRL
+7 
-13 QADARWLTCGYRDHM
+13 M
-28 TSLGR
+28 TSLGS
-33 VRTWWRSLDRRVL
+33 VRSWWRSLDRRLV
-46 DAAVVAVLLVVTALP
+46 DAAVVLVLLVVTALP
-61 LATRPLTAG
+61 LATRPLTDG
-70 QRPSDVWAYLLVA
+70 QRPSDVWAYLLLA
-83 ALCVPFAF
+83 AICVPFAF
-91 HRRFPVAAVAV
+91 HRRYPVASISV
-102 ACCAL
+102 ACGAL
-107 ILYALGKYSAYPGF
+107 ILYAAGRYAAYPGI
-121 PLFVLVAG
+121 PIFVLVAG
-129 VSLHSTRRQAALA
+129 ISLHSTRRRALLA
-142 AGLAAV
+142 AGLGAV
-148 ALSVAVFLQPAAV
+148 AISVGVLLQPEGV
-161 ATPVTWI
+161 ATASTWVA
-168 TSLLAVAVAWL
+168 SLLALAVAWL

-201 EAEREERDRQAVTD
+201 EAEREERDRQAVTA

-246 DSRPAQAQQ
+246 DSRPAQARQ

-293 MAEIGR
+293 LAELGR
-299 LADQIRSAGVEVEL
+299 LADQIRSAGVEVDL
-313 KIEGEPGEL
+313 TVEGEPGDL

-335 EGLTNVLKHGGRV
+335 EGLTNVLKHGGGV
-348 ARVLVRY
+348 AHVLVRY
-355 SPGAVA
+355 GPGAVS
-361 VEIADDGRAGAADET
+361 VEIADDGRAGAEDDAPGED
-376 PADGTGHGLIGM
+376 TGHGLVGM

-422 AGEGQP
+422 TGEGQP

>member
-1 LAGAGR
+1 
-7 PAGVRL
+7 
-13 QADARWLTCGYRDHM
+13 M
-28 TSLGR
+28 TGLGS

-46 DAAVVAVLLVVTALP
+46 DATVAALLLVVTVLP
-61 LATRPLTAG
+61 LATRSLVAG
-70 QRPSDVWAYLLVA
+70 QRPSDIWAYLLAV
-83 ALCVPFAF
+83 ALCVPFVF
-91 HRRFPVAAVAV
+91 HRRFPVAAITV
-102 ACCAL
+102 ACGAL
-107 ILYALGKYSAYPGF
+107 VLYAIGRYNAYPGL
-121 PLFVLVAG
+121 PIFVLVAG
-129 VSLHSTRRQAALA
+129 VSLHSTRRRALLA
-142 AGLAAV
+142 AGLGAV
-148 ALSVAVFLQPAAV
+148 AISVAVWLQPEGV
-161 ATPVTWI
+161 ATASTWVA
-168 TSLLAVAVAWL
+168 SLLAVAVAWL
-179 WGENLRNRRARWA
+179 WGQNLRNRRARWA

-246 DSRPAQAQQ
+246 DSRPAQARQ

-299 LADQIRSAGVEVEL
+299 LAEQIRSAGMEVEL
-313 KIEGEPGEL
+313 KVEGKPGDL

-335 EGLTNVLKHGGRV
+335 EGLTNVLKHGGNM
-348 ARVLVRY
+348 ARLLVRY

-361 VEIADDGRAGAADET
+361 VEIADDGRAGTADEA
-376 PADGTGHGLIGM
+376 PVDGTGHGLIGM

-395 GGELTAGPVPGGG
+395 GGELTAGPAPGGG

-422 AGEGQP
+422 TGEGQP

>member
-1 LAGAGR
+1 
-7 PAGVRL
+7 
-13 QADARWLTCGYRDHM
+13 M

-46 DAAVVAVLLVVTALP
+46 DATVAALLLVVTVIP
-61 LATRPLTAG
+61 LATRSLVAG
-70 QRPSDVWAYLLVA
+70 QRPSDIWAYLLAV
-83 ALCVPFAF
+83 ALCVPFVF
-91 HRRFPVAAVAV
+91 HRRFPVAAITV

-107 ILYALGKYSAYPGF
+107 VLYAVGRYNAYPGL
-121 PLFVLVAG
+121 PIFVLVAG
-129 VSLHSTRRQAALA
+129 VSLHSTRRRALLA

-148 ALSVAVFLQPAAV
+148 ALSVAVWLQPERV
-161 ATPVTWI
+161 ATASTWVA
-168 TSLLAVAVAWL
+168 SLLAVAVAWL

-246 DSRPAQAQQ
+246 DSRPAQARQ

-313 KIEGEPGEL
+313 KVEGEPGEL

-335 EGLTNVLKHGGRV
+335 EGLTNVLKHGGGV

-361 VEIADDGRAGAADET
+361 VEIADDGRAGTDGA
-376 PADGTGHGLIGM
+376 PAEGTGHGLIGM

-395 GGELTAGPVPGGG
+395 GGQLTAGPVPGGG

>member
-1 LAGAGR
+1 
-7 PAGVRL
+7 
-13 QADARWLTCGYRDHM
+13 
-28 TSLGR
+28 
-33 VRTWWRSLDRRVL
+33 VL
-46 DAAVVAVLLVVTALP
+46 DATVAVLLLVVTVIP
-61 LATRPLTAG
+61 LATRSLVAG
-70 QRPSDVWAYLLVA
+70 QRPSDIWAYLLAV
-83 ALCVPFAF
+83 ALCVPFVF
-91 HRRFPVAAVAV
+91 HRRFPVAAITV

-107 ILYALGKYSAYPGF
+107 VLYAVGRYNAYPGL
-121 PLFVLVAG
+121 PIFVLVAG
-129 VSLHSTRRQAALA
+129 VSLHSTRRRALLA

-148 ALSVAVFLQPAAV
+148 ALSVAVWLQPERV
-161 ATPVTWI
+161 ATASTWVA
-168 TSLLAVAVAWL
+168 SLLAVAVAWL

-246 DSRPAQAQQ
+246 DSRPAQARQ

-335 EGLTNVLKHGGRV
+335 EGLTNVLKHGGGV

-361 VEIADDGRAGAADET
+361 VEIADDGRAGTDGA
-376 PADGTGHGLIGM
+376 PAEGTGHGLIGM

-422 AGEGQP
+422 AGEVQP

>member
-1 LAGAGR
+1 MA
-7 PAGVRL
+7 
-13 QADARWLTCGYRDHM
+13 
-28 TSLGR
+28 SLGS
-33 VRTWWRSLDRRVL
+33 VRTWWRALDRRL
-46 DAAVVAVLLVVTALP
+46 IDAAVAVVLLALTAIP
-61 LATRPLTAG
+61 LATDSLQAG
-70 QRPSDVWAYLLVA
+70 QRPSDIWAYLLAV
-83 ALCVPFAF
+83 ALCVPFVF
-91 HRRFPVAAVAV
+91 HRRFPVAAITV

-107 ILYALGKYSAYPGF
+107 VLYAVGRYNAYPGL
-121 PLFVLVAG
+121 PIFVLVAG
-129 VSLHSTRRQAALA
+129 VSLHSTRRRALLA

-148 ALSVAVFLQPAAV
+148 ALSVAVLLQPEGV
-161 ATPVTWI
+161 ATASTWVA
-168 TSLLAVAVAWL
+168 SLLAVAVAWL

-201 EAEREERDRQAVTD
+201 EAEREERDRQAVTA

-246 DSRPAQAQQ
+246 DSRPAQARQ

-293 MAEIGR
+293 MAELGR

-313 KIEGEPGEL
+313 KVEGEPGDL

-335 EGLTNVLKHGGRV
+335 EGLTNVLKHGGGV

-361 VEIADDGRAGAADET
+361 VEIADDGRAGAADVA
-376 PADGTGHGLIGM
+376 PAEGTGHGLIGM

>member
-1 LAGAGR
+1 
-7 PAGVRL
+7 
-13 QADARWLTCGYRDHM
+13 M

-46 DAAVVAVLLVVTALP
+46 DATVAVLLLVVTVIP
-61 LATRPLTAG
+61 LATRSLVAG
-70 QRPSDVWAYLLVA
+70 QRPSDIWAYLLAV
-83 ALCVPFAF
+83 ALCVPFVF
-91 HRRFPVAAVAV
+91 HRRFPVAAITV

-107 ILYALGKYSAYPGF
+107 VLYAVGRYNAYPGL
-121 PLFVLVAG
+121 PIFVLVAG
-129 VSLHSTRRQAALA
+129 ISLHSTRRKALLA

-148 ALSVAVFLQPAAV
+148 ALSVAVWLQPERV
-161 ATPVTWI
+161 ATASTWVA
-168 TSLLAVAVAWL
+168 SLLAVAVAWL

-246 DSRPAQAQQ
+246 DSRPAQARQ

-279 QGDDPVASL
+279 QGDDPVARTLNRWMSGCARPSTTARMQVESL
-288 EPNPG
+288 T
-293 MAEIGR
+293 I
-299 LADQIRSAGVEVEL
+299 L
-313 KIEGEPGEL
+313 
-322 PPGVDL
+322 
-328 SAFRIAQ
+328 
-335 EGLTNVLKHGGRV
+335 
-348 ARVLVRY
+348 
-355 SPGAVA
+355 
-361 VEIADDGRAGAADET
+361 
-376 PADGTGHGLIGM
+376 
-388 RERVAVF
+388 
-395 GGELTAGPVPGGG
+395 
-408 YRMAARLP
+408 
-416 YAAAAG
+416 
-422 AGEGQP
+422 

>member
-1 LAGAGR
+1 
-7 PAGVRL
+7 
-13 QADARWLTCGYRDHM
+13 M

-33 VRTWWRSLDRRVL
+33 LRTWWRSLDRRVL
-46 DAAVVAVLLVVTALP
+46 DATVAVLLLVVTVIP
-61 LATRPLTAG
+61 LATRSLVAG
-70 QRPSDVWAYLLVA
+70 QRPSDIWAYLLAV
-83 ALCVPFAF
+83 ALCVPFVF
-91 HRRFPVAAVAV
+91 HRRFPVAAITV

-107 ILYALGKYSAYPGF
+107 VLYAVGRYNAYPGL
-121 PLFVLVAG
+121 PIFVLVAG
-129 VSLHSTRRQAALA
+129 VSLHSTRRRALLA

-148 ALSVAVFLQPAAV
+148 ALSVAVWLQPERV
-161 ATPVTWI
+161 ATASTWVA
-168 TSLLAVAVAWL
+168 SLLAVAVAWL

-246 DSRPAQAQQ
+246 DSRPAQARQ

-313 KIEGEPGEL
+313 KVEGEPGDL

-335 EGLTNVLKHGGRV
+335 EGLTNVLKHGGGV

-361 VEIADDGRAGAADET
+361 VEIADDGRAGTDGA
-376 PADGTGHGLIGM
+376 PAEGTGHGLIGM

-395 GGELTAGPVPGGG
+395 GGQLTAGPVPGGG
-408 YRMAARLP
+408 YQMSARLP